1 MSERER
7 RRLHNLGLMQ
17 DAFLEMRLEER
28 RRKKAAERGRVID
41 LAQSRCL
48 SVDEERQA
56 FGSRTYGKIV

>member
-1 MSERER
+1 MTERER
-7 RRLHNLGLMQ
+7 RRLHNLGLMH
-17 DAFLEMRLEER
+17 DAFLEQRLTER

-48 SVDEERQA
+48 SVDEERRA